1 MPAKTNV
8 LQSIWERM
16 KSWEGFLVVI
26 LVVVFLIN
34 SLVAPNY
41 LSIGN
46 QINLFVL
53 SIEKIIVALTMTF
66 LIINGEIDLS
76 APSIMGLTACA
87 AAYLFNEGMDF
98 GTALLVSMAIGLAT
112 GLFNGFWIAVVG
124 LNSLVV
130 TLAMLISYRGLARV
144 FLEDRSIGKFPEWF
158 NLLGQ
163 KSLVGPFPLA
173 LLVFFGLLVFAV
185 IILQYSGFGRR
196 TFVIGNN
203 KDVARYSGVKVAR
216 VKLTLFIA
224 SGLVSA
230 LAGLLLAARLGAVRG
245 DLANGYE
252 LDIITMVLL
261 GGVSIFGGSGSLYGV
276 FLSIL
281 IILNIRNG
289 MSLANF
295 SGHFQTGVIGILLI
309 FSVLVPNLV
318 NNFQEAM
325 QRRRRMRRARAELPG
340 AASVAQSDISGEP

>member
-1 MPAKTNV
+1 LPV
-8 LQSIWERM
+8 WQRL
-16 KSWEGFLVVI
+16 KSWEGLLIVI
-26 LVVVFLIN
+26 LAVVFVIN
-34 SLVAPNY
+34 SLLATNY

-53 SIEKIIVALTMTF
+53 SIEKIIVALTMAF

-76 APSIMGLTACA
+76 APSIMGLAACVA
-87 AAYLFNEGMDF
+87 AFLFSQGMDF
-98 GTALLVSMAIGLAT
+98 GVALLMSMSIGLIC

-144 FLEDRSIGKFPEWF
+144 FLEDRSISKFPAWF
-158 NLLGQ
+158 NFLGQ
-163 KSLVGPFPLA
+163 KNLVGPFPLA
-173 LLVFFGLLVFAV
+173 LIVFLVLLVFAL
-185 IILQYSGFGRR
+185 IILQYSGFGRNV
-196 TFVIGNN
+196 FVIGNN
-203 KDVARYSGVKVAR
+203 KEVARYSGVKVRR
-216 VKLTLFIA
+216 VKMILYIA

-230 LAGLLLAARLGAVRG
+230 LAGLLLASRLGAVRG
-245 DLANGYE
+245 DLALGYE

-289 MSLANF
+289 MSLANY
-295 SGHFQTGVIGILLI
+295 SGHFQTGVIGVLLI
-309 FSVLVPNLV
+309 LSVLAPNLANQV
-318 NNFQEAM
+318 LDTMN
-325 QRRRRMRRARAELPG
+325 RRRRLAYAREQP
-340 AASVAQSDISGEP
+340 

>member
-1 MPAKTNV
+1 MPAETNV
-8 LQSIWERM
+8 LSIVWQRL
-16 KSWEGFLVVI
+16 KSWEGFLILILAVVI
-26 LVVVFLIN
+26 LIN
-34 SLVAPNY
+34 SQIAINY

-53 SIEKIIVALTMTF
+53 SIEKVIVAITMTF

-76 APSIMGLTACA
+76 APSIMGLAACVA
-87 AAYLFNEGMDF
+87 AFLFSQGMDF
-98 GTALLVSMAIGLAT
+98 GTALLISMAIGLAC
-112 GLFNGFWIAVVG
+112 GLFNAFWIAIVG

-130 TLAMLISYRGLARV
+130 TLAMLICYRGLARV
-144 FLEDRSIGKFPEWF
+144 FLEDRSISKFPEWF
-158 NLLGQ
+158 NFLGQ
-163 KSLVGPFPLA
+163 KNLFGTLPLA
-173 LLVFFGLLVFAV
+173 LIIFFGLLVFAV
-185 IILQYSGFGRR
+185 IILHYAGFGR
-196 TFVIGNN
+196 TVYVIGDN
-203 KDVARYSGVKVAR
+203 KEVARYSGVKVPR
-216 VKLTLFIA
+216 VKMLLYIA

-245 DLANGYE
+245 DLGSGFE

-309 FSVLVPNLV
+309 FSVLAPNLANEV
-318 NNFQEAM
+318 MAGI
-325 QRRRRMRRARAELPG
+325 RRRQRLAHLQEQL
-340 AASVAQSDISGEP
+340 